1 MIIHPLWQFSMI
13 NKNTDIIGPCD
24 MWYTHVRYLAG
35 DLATFSITQT
45 VLFLSF
51 LCSVLQKI
59 ILLLILKTLLLI
71 NILMLSLFF
80 IKYWK
85 RNIPKVVTF
94 ENFTTM
100 CSLKFPRW
108 GKINLNN
115 SPHPQNNSQG
125 FYVRLKTCT
134 QLLIEFTTILN
145 ISGMLY
151 SI

>member
-1 MIIHPLWQFSMI
+1 
-13 NKNTDIIGPCD
+13 

-35 DLATFSITQT
+35 DLATFLIIQT
-45 VLFLSF
+45 FLFLSF
-51 LCSVLQKI
+51 LFSVLQKI
-59 ILLLILKTLLLI
+59 ILLLILKILLLI

-115 SPHPQNNSQG
+115 SLHPQNNSHG
-125 FYVRLKTCT
+125 LYVWLKTCT
-134 QLLIEFTTILN
+134 QLLIEFTTILSD